1 MKKWLKITLLG
12 IISLLIV
19 LIIYIYSNI
28 YDRNPGYNL
37 DLSLPNTSTSV
48 TSKYIKVGLD
58 KQTITPNVVDSWIDK
73 DHNSKYEPD
82 KGDEYIDKNGNG
94 RFDAYWIAGF
104 ENKRAAAGVHDDI
117 WARAV
122 LWDDGNT
129 IVALVVLDAIGFF
142 HDDVITVRKMVAE
155 KYPEIDHVI
164 ISSIHN
170 HEVPDLLGQ
179 WGPGIFNSGVNP
191 DYKNFVIEQTIKAV
205 GNAYK
210 NRRNAVIKY
219 SKIDSI
225 ARDLVGDTR
234 PPYVWDDNIRIMQF
248 CDPQSDKPFGLFLNW
263 ANHPETVGSD
273 NLLITADFAHY
284 WLEGL
289 EKGIFYDGELKR
301 NGFGGIVVYAN
312 GAIGGLMTSLRDS
325 IYDPRL
331 DKKFKKSGFD
341 KARTQGY
348 RLADL
353 VMDEIEK
360 GNWESE
366 DTPQIK
372 LEAKT
377 FTFSLEN
384 KLFMLASALGVLK
397 RGLAD
402 FGLRS
407 EVDFMTIGNI
417 SLLTVPGEIY
427 PEIVNGG
434 VEKPDGADY
443 ADKIIETP
451 PLREIMP
458 GKIKFVIGL
467 ANDEVGYILP
477 LSQWDAEKPYTYGA
491 KKRWYG
497 EVNSVGHEA
506 GPVYYNEAVQL
517 INKMKNSSDN

>member
-1 MKKWLKITLLG
+1 MKKWLKITLIG
-12 IISLLIV
+12 IVSLILILV
-19 LIIYIYSNI
+19 VYLYGNI
-28 YDRNPGYNL
+28 YDRNPGYSL
-37 DLSLPNTSTSV
+37 DLSLPETAAASTSNYV
-48 TSKYIKVGLD
+48 KVGLD
-58 KQTITPNVVDSWIDK
+58 KQIITPDIEDTWVDK
-73 DHNSKYEPD
+73 DHNAKYEPD

-94 RFDAYWIAGF
+94 KFDAYWIAGF
-104 ENKRAAAGVHDDI
+104 GNKRAAAGVHDDI
-117 WARAV
+117 YARAV

-142 HDDVITVRKMVAE
+142 HDDVITVRNMVAE
-155 KYPEIDHVI
+155 KYPQIDHVI
-164 ISSIHN
+164 VASIHN

-179 WGPGIFNSGVNP
+179 WGDGIFKSGVNP
-191 DYKNFVIEQTIKAV
+191 EYKRFVEQQTVKAI

-210 NRRNAVIKY
+210 NRRKAVIKY
-219 SKIDSI
+219 ARIDSI

-248 CDPQSDKPFGLFLNW
+248 CDPQTDKPFGLFLNW
-263 ANHPETVGSD
+263 GNHPETVGSD

-284 WLEGL
+284 WLDGL
-289 EKGIFYDGELKR
+289 ERGIYYNGELKR
-301 NGFGGIVVYAN
+301 PGIGGTVVYAN

-325 IYDPRL
+325 IYDPWL
-331 DKKFKKSGFD
+331 GKKFKKSGFQ

-348 RLADL
+348 RLAEL
-353 VMDEIEK
+353 VLDQVEK
-360 GNWESE
+360 GKWET
-366 DTPQIK
+366 DDNPQIQ
-372 LEAKT
+372 LMAKT

-407 EVDFMTIGNI
+407 EVDFMTMGDI
-417 SLLTVPGEIY
+417 SFLTVPGEIY

-434 VEKPDGADY
+434 VEKPEGADY
-443 ADKIIETP
+443 PEKIVESP
-451 PLREIMP
+451 SLREIMP

-506 GPVYYNEAVQL
+506 GPVYYKEAVQL
-517 INKMKNSSDN
+517 INKMKTIR

>member
-1 MKKWLKITLLG
+1 MKKWLKITL
-12 IISLLIV
+12 ISIVVLFLLLV
-19 LIIYIYSNI
+19 VYIYSNI
-28 YDRNPGYNL
+28 YDRNAGYSLN
-37 DLSLPNTSTSV
+37 LSLPNTFSPAAINR
-48 TSKYIKVGLD
+48 IKVGLD
-58 KQTITPNVVDSWIDK
+58 KQVITPPIIDTWIDK
-73 DHNSKYEPD
+73 DHNAKYEPNN
-82 KGDEYIDKNGNG
+82 GDEFIDKNGNG
-94 RFDAYWIAGF
+94 KFDAYWIAGF
-104 ENKRAAAGVHDDI
+104 GNKRAAMGVHDDI
-117 WARAV
+117 WARTV
-122 LWDDGNT
+122 LWDDGNSQ
-129 IVALVVLDAIGFF
+129 VALVVLDAIGFF
-142 HDDVITVRKMVAE
+142 HDDVITVRKMVAKE
-155 KYPEIDHVI
+155 YPEIDHVI
-164 ISSIHN
+164 VSSIHN

-179 WGPGIFNSGVNP
+179 WGPGMFTSGVNP
-191 DYKNFVIEQTIKAV
+191 RYKKYVQQQAVKAI

-210 NRRNAVIKY
+210 NRRSAVIKY
-219 SKIDSI
+219 AKLDSI
-225 ARDLVGDTR
+225 DRDLVGDTR

-248 CDPQSDKPFGLFLNW
+248 CDPKTDKPFGLFLNW
-263 ANHPETVGSD
+263 GNHPETVGSD

-289 EKGIFYDGELKR
+289 EKGIYYNNELKR
-301 NGFGGIVVYAN
+301 PGFGGTVVYAN

-325 IYDPRL
+325 IYDPWL

-353 VMDEIEK
+353 VLNQLENKE
-360 GNWESE
+360 WETESN
-366 DTPQIK
+366 PKIK
-372 LEAKT
+372 LKAKT
-377 FTFSLEN
+377 FIFSLEN

-407 EVDFMTIGNI
+407 EVDFMTIGDI

-434 VEKPDGADY
+434 IEQPDGADY
-443 ADKIIETP
+443 PETIVESP
-451 PLREIMP
+451 PLRALMP
-458 GKIKFVIGL
+458 GRIKFVIGL

-506 GPVYYNEAVQL
+506 GPVYYKEAVQL
-517 INKMKNSSDN
+517 IKQMNSQSD